1 MIISV
6 EGKFHMA
13 VLPSCANCG
22 TALTGP
28 YCSNCGQK
36 SSDLNR
42 PIWWIFG
49 EFLDA
54 VFSYD
59 SRTFR
64 TIWLLVAEPGAFTR
78 RYIAGQRASLLPPFR
93 LFVIA
98 TVVFFLTLQFT
109 DLALVAFKVR
119 NTTAADVPV
128 TVTTTTAPGGQAATS
143 RVRSGTTVEM
153 ELFVPASSLKHVKLT
168 EQQKKDLHTGPVQ
181 LETDGASPEDADAL
195 RMMEKSLSK
204 VTQGYQKALED
215 PMKLNGPLNVW
226 LPRLMLVLVPVF
238 ALLLGVMHWWPR
250 VYLMEHLIFSLHL
263 HTVVFFAMAVSAL
276 VASILGGGGFLWAVW
291 LILLVYVWM
300 AMHLVYA
307 RSWWLTSI
315 KFVAALSVY
324 SIVLMGGLATVFALA
339 LAEL

>member
-1 MIISV
+1 
-6 EGKFHMA
+6 MA

-22 TALTGP
+22 TALNGP

-42 PIWWIFG
+42 PIWWILG

-64 TIWLLVAEPGAFTR
+64 TIWLLVSEPGAFTR
-78 RYIAGQRASLLPPFR
+78 KYIAGQRASLLPPFR

-98 TVVFFLTLQFT
+98 TVVFFLTLQLT

-119 NTTAADVPV
+119 NATAADVPV
-128 TVTTTTAPGGQAATS
+128 SVSTTVSPDGQVSAPK
-143 RVRSGTTVEM
+143 VRSGTIVEM
-153 ELFVPASSLKHVKLT
+153 EFFVPASSLKHVKLT
-168 EQQKKDLHTGPVQ
+168 EQQKNDLNAGPVQ
-181 LETDGASPEDADAL
+181 VEMDGETPEDADAL
-195 RMMEKSLSK
+195 KKMVDSLSK
-204 VTQGYQKALED
+204 VSEGYQKALED

-238 ALLLGVMHWWPR
+238 ALLLSVMHWWPR

-300 AMHLVYA
+300 AMHLVYG

-324 SIVLMGGLATVFALA
+324 SVVLMAGLATIFALA

>member
-1 MIISV
+1 
-6 EGKFHMA
+6 MA

-22 TALTGP
+22 TALNGP

-42 PIWWIFG
+42 PIWWILG

-64 TIWLLVAEPGAFTR
+64 TIWLLVSEPGAFTR

-98 TVVFFLTLQFT
+98 TVVFFLTLQLT

-119 NTTAADVPV
+119 NATAADVPV
-128 TVTTTTAPGGQAATS
+128 AVTTTVAPDGLVVPPK
-143 RVRSGTTVEM
+143 VRSGTIVEM

-168 EQQKKDLHTGPVQ
+168 EQQKQDLNAGPVQ
-181 LETDGASPEDADAL
+181 VETDGASAEDADTL
-195 RMMEKSLSK
+195 KMMVESLSK
-204 VTQGYQKALED
+204 VTEGYQKALED

-300 AMHLVYA
+300 AMHLVYG

-324 SIVLMGGLATVFALA
+324 SVVLMGGLATIFALA

>member
-1 MIISV
+1 
-6 EGKFHMA
+6 MA

-22 TALTGP
+22 TALNGP

-42 PIWWIFG
+42 PIWWILG

-64 TIWLLVAEPGAFTR
+64 TIWLLVSEPGAFTR

-98 TVVFFLTLQFT
+98 TVVFFLTLQLT

-119 NTTAADVPV
+119 NATPAEQAAAVT
-128 TVTTTTAPGGQAATS
+128 TVTT
-143 RVRSGTTVEM
+143 VEGTTVKPGAGAGTIIEM
-153 ELFVPASSLKHVKLT
+153 DLFVPASSLKHVKLT
-168 EQQKKDLHTGPVQ
+168 DQQKHDLNGGPV
-181 LETDGASPEDADAL
+181 EVNIDGASEEEANL
-195 RMMEKSLSK
+195 IRNFEKGISRVS
-204 VTQGYQKALED
+204 QGYQKAVED
-215 PMKLNGPLNVW
+215 PMKLNGPLNIW

-238 ALLLGVMHWWPR
+238 ALLLAVMHWWPR
-250 VYLMEHLIFSLHL
+250 VYLMEHLIFSLHV
-263 HTVVFFAMAVSAL
+263 HTVVFFAMAISAL
-276 VASILGGGGFLWAVW
+276 VAAMVGGGSFLWASW
-291 LILLVYVWM
+291 LILVVYVWM
-300 AMHLVYA
+300 AMHLVYE

-315 KFVAALSVY
+315 KFAALLAVY
-324 SIVLMGGLATVFALA
+324 SIVLMAGLGTVFVLA
-339 LAEL
+339 LSEL

>member
-1 MIISV
+1 
-6 EGKFHMA
+6 MA

-22 TALTGP
+22 TALNGP

-42 PIWWIFG
+42 PIWWILG

-64 TIWLLVAEPGAFTR
+64 TIWLLVSEPGAFTR
-78 RYIAGQRASLLPPFR
+78 KYIAGQRASLLPPFR

-98 TVVFFLTLQFT
+98 TVVFFLTLQLT

-119 NTTAADVPV
+119 NATAADVPV
-128 TVTTTTAPGGQAATS
+128 SVSTTVSPDGQVSAPK
-143 RVRSGTTVEM
+143 VRSGTIVEM
-153 ELFVPASSLKHVKLT
+153 EFFVPASSLKHVKLT
-168 EQQKKDLHTGPVQ
+168 EQQKNDLNAGPVQ
-181 LETDGASPEDADAL
+181 VEMDGETPEDADAL
-195 RMMEKSLSK
+195 KKMVDSLSK
-204 VTQGYQKALED
+204 VSEGYQKALED

-300 AMHLVYA
+300 AMHLVYG

-324 SIVLMGGLATVFALA
+324 SVVLMAGLATIFALA

>member
-1 MIISV
+1 
-6 EGKFHMA
+6 MA

-22 TALTGP
+22 TALNGP

-64 TIWLLVAEPGAFTR
+64 TIWLLVAVPGAFTR

-98 TVVFFLTLQFT
+98 TVVFFLTLQLT

-119 NTTAADVPV
+119 AATAADVPV
-128 TVTTTTAPGGQAATS
+128 AVTTAVAPDGQATTPK
-143 RVRSGTTVEM
+143 VRSGTTVEM

-168 EQQKKDLHTGPVQ
+168 EQQKKDLNAGPVQ
-181 LETDGASPEDADAL
+181 VDTDGASPEDIDTL

-276 VASILGGGGFLWAVW
+276 VAAILGGGGFLWAVW

-307 RSWWLTSI
+307 RSWWLTTI
-315 KFVAALSVY
+315 KFAVLLSVY
-324 SIVLMGGLATVFALA
+324 SVVLMGGLAAIFALA